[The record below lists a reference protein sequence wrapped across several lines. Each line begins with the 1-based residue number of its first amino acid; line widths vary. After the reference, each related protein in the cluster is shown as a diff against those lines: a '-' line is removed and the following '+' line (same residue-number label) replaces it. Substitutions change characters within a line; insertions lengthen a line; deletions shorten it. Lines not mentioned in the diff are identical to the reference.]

1 MNLSQGNPYER
12 KENTMKKGLIRK
24 ELGIKGGG
32 RIQIS
37 SHGAGLYSVQVIR
50 NGKVREDID
59 ISDRV
64 VHLARD

>member
-1 MNLSQGNPYER
+1 
-12 KENTMKKGLIRK
+12 MKKGLIRK

-64 VHLARD
+64 VHLVRD